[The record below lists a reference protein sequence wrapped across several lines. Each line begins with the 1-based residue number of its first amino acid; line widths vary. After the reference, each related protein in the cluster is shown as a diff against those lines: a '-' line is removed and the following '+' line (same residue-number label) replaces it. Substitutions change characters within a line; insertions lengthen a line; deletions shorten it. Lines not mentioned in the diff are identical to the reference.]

1 MICPMPDRLPPGPP
15 LPGLAQAALFALN
28 PLGFLRSCQ
37 RRYGDRITL
46 RMPRFGTY
54 IYLADPDDIRT
65 VFRGDPQ
72 TYHAG
77 EANGLVLAAILGPNS
92 VLVTDEGIH
101 DRQRRLMA
109 PPFHGAAVRRQ
120 TEQMAEI
127 AAADIEQWP
136 LETPFPVLPRMRAI
150 TLEVILR
157 TVIGARG
164 EDRLAALRRSLP
176 PVVDLRGLNQLQFL
190 FPGLRPYWPWRRFR
204 AVEDRANAVLHAEIA
219 ACRSDPDLEERSDVL
234 AMLVQARDQ
243 DRSTLSD
250 GELRDQLITL
260 LLAGHETT
268 ATGLAWTI
276 ERLVRHPQ
284 VLERAREAALNDDD
298 SYLDAVVLETLRVR
312 PVIIDIARR
321 LTRPVEI
328 AGCRLPASTLVS
340 PAIMLVQTSERHY
353 PETLR
358 FDPSRWIDHHPDPA
372 MWLPFG
378 GGNRRC
384 LGAAFATTEMRV
396 VLAEVLRRVDLG
408 TTTAKDERP
417 KIRHV
422 TVVPH
427 AGAVMRARRRRKPSV
442 GTIPTRRGAP
452 G

>member
-1 MICPMPDRLPPGPP
+1 MPDGLPPGPP

-37 RRYGDRITL
+37 RRYGDCITL

-54 IYLADPDDIRT
+54 LYLADPDDIRT
-65 VFRGDPQ
+65 VFRGDPE

-77 EANGLVLAAILGPNS
+77 EANGLVLAAILGPSS
-92 VLVTDEGIH
+92 VLVTDEGTH

-120 TEQMAEI
+120 TEVMAEI

-136 LETPFPVLPRMRAI
+136 LDTPFPLLPRMRAI
-150 TLEVILR
+150 ALEVILR
-157 TVIGARG
+157 TVIGARD
-164 EDRLAALRRSLP
+164 EERLAALRRSLP
-176 PVVDLRGLNQLQFL
+176 PVVDLHGLNQLQFV

-204 AVEDRANAVLHAEIA
+204 AVEARANAALHAEIA
-219 ACRSDPDLEERSDVL
+219 ACRSDPDLEARSDVL

-243 DRSTLSD
+243 DGSALSD

-268 ATGLAWTI
+268 ATGLAWI
-276 ERLVRHPQ
+276 FERLVRHPQ
-284 VLERAREAALNDDD
+284 VLDRAREAALNGDD
-298 SYLDAVVLETLRVR
+298 SYLDAVVLEALRVR

-328 AGCRLPASTLVS
+328 AGYRLPAGALVS

-353 PETLR
+353 PEPLR

-384 LGAAFATTEMRV
+384 LGAAFATAEMRV
-396 VLAEVLRRVDLG
+396 VLGEVLRRVDLA
-408 TTTAKDERP
+408 TTAAEDERP

-427 AGAVMRARRRRKPSV
+427 AGGVVTARSRRSAPSAR
-442 GTIPTRRGAP
+442 IPVRPAGP